1 MGRATRPLFSV
12 SADGTFEMSMS
23 EAYCRGAAGIFS
35 KSGRKEA
42 RGDRRRATPERSA
55 GWREAAPELTH
66 IYFMPVQTE

>member
-1 MGRATRPLFSV
+1 
-12 SADGTFEMSMS
+12 MSMS